1 MLSMMEG
8 LRDIISRQIKADRY
22 QTVIPELMLFRST
35 NRLTSLNCIY
45 RSRLYLIVQ
54 GSKQV
59 SLGNRQFTYDLITTV
74 DLPVRSAVLNAS
86 IENPYL
92 ALSVDFYPI
101 EIANLLLSMPQEEDE
116 IFSTTSGMAVGTID
130 ALLLKP
136 IYRLISLL
144 DTPGDIAV
152 LSPLIRKEIYY
163 RLLQGSLGS
172 RLKQIAI
179 ADSHISHIARVLDW
193 IKQHYA
199 EPSEVK
205 MLAAIANMSEPS
217 FFRHFKAVTMMS
229 PIQYR
234 TQIRLHEAR
243 QKLLISGEDVSSVAF
258 AVGYESPSQFSR
270 EYKRM
275 FEITPSQDI
284 SRFRK

>member
-1 MLSMMEG
+1 
-8 LRDIISRQIKADRY
+8 
-22 QTVIPELMLFRST
+22 MLFRST